1 MTVSWRL
8 IGALLTC
15 WAVLCQRGANAA
27 PPSSADVDRA
37 VGKAIR
43 FLASQ
48 QQASGAWRSG
58 QGESSAVTSLSLMAF
73 MAAGHV
79 PSEGSHGKIMDRGI
93 RFVIDHQHPSG
104 LLVTGNTHGPMYEH
118 GICTLML
125 AEVAGMVDE
134 PLATRV
140 RTSLSRAV
148 LLILKAQ
155 AVSKDARNAGGWR
168 YQPTSNDSDLS
179 ATGWQLLAL
188 RAAKDVGCDVP
199 AEAIEAAVG
208 YVKKCSAMNRG
219 GGFTYQPG
227 DGVTPT
233 RSGTGIL
240 CLEICGAH
248 HAPETL
254 AAADVLRR
262 RPLRYGE
269 DWFFYGVYYCMVGMF
284 QVGGDAWTETR
295 DVLTATL
302 LERQSGDGA
311 WTGQGTNELTHGA
324 AYCTSLS
331 VLALSVEYQYLPI
344 YQR

>member
-1 MTVSWRL
+1 MTAQWRL
-8 IGALLTC
+8 IVAMLAC
-15 WAVLCQRGANAA
+15 WGVLGLHAASAA
-27 PPSSADVDRA
+27 PPRSLEVDRA

-43 FLASQ
+43 YLASQ
-48 QQASGAWRSG
+48 QQASGAWRSQ

-79 PSEGSHGKIMDRGI
+79 PNEGPHGKNIDRGI
-93 RFVIDHQHPSG
+93 RFVLDHQQPSG
-104 LLVTGNTHGPMYEH
+104 LLVTDKTHGPMYEH

-134 PLATRV
+134 PLASRV
-140 RTSLSRAV
+140 RTGLSRAV

-168 YQPTSNDSDLS
+168 YTPTSNDSDLS

-227 DGVTPT
+227 EGVTAT
-233 RSGTGIL
+233 RTGTGIL
-240 CLEICGAH
+240 CLEICGEH
-248 HAPETL
+248 HAPDTL
-254 AAADVLRR
+254 AAANVLRR
-262 RPLRYGE
+262 RPLRYDE
-269 DWFFYGVYYCMVGMF
+269 QWFFYGVYYCMVGMF

-295 DVLTATL
+295 DVLAATL

-311 WTGQGTNELTHGA
+311 WTGQGSNEAGFGA
-324 AYCTSLS
+324 GYCTSLA